1 MPADFSSFLHA
12 IHSYSLI
19 HLNDV
24 WHPYAG
30 KGGWNDPDI
39 LEVGNGDLT
48 LGENRAHFTL
58 WCLAKA
64 PLLLGND
71 LTNMPKDIFDIIT
84 NTEVIAWNQDPLGV
98 QGYMRW
104 SSATAINGEDTDEY
118 EATNAYTATEI
129 WAGSLDGGDIAVVLL
144 NRSPE
149 TKTITAQFQ
158 DIGISGPGPVHVR
171 DVWAH
176 EDWEEVQHQ
185 SLTATVPSHDV
196 VALRLTPDAS
206 SMIRQLRGGEH
217 YAHVYESGDGTRR
230 KRSSFQ

>member
-1 MPADFSSFLHA
+1 M
-12 IHSYSLI
+12 I
-19 HLNDV
+19 HLNDK

-48 LGENRAHFTL
+48 LAENRAHFTL
-58 WCLAKA
+58 WSLAKA

-71 LTNMPKDIFDIIT
+71 LTNMPKEIFDIIT
-84 NTEVIAWNQDPLGV
+84 NSEVIAWNQDPLGV

-104 SSATAINGEDTDEY
+104 SSAEVDGEDTAGSVDD
-118 EATNAYTATEI
+118 ATEI
-129 WAGSLDGGDIAVVLL
+129 WAGDLDGGDIAVVLL

-149 TKTITAQFQ
+149 TKTITANFQ

-171 DVWAH
+171 DVWQHA
-176 EDWEEVQHQ
+176 DWKDVQHQ

-196 VALRLTPDAS
+196 VALRLTPSDVTATK
-206 SMIRQLRGGEH
+206 LRGEDNSSLRRQP
-217 YAHVYESGDGTRR
+217 YESKMMKD
-230 KRSSFQ
+230 